1 MSADK
6 KFDKTKEKVYQCLN
20 DSENWSS
27 VHRCAAALDLPEMEV
42 LNALEE
48 LCIEGRV
55 KRNCIP
61 LDRSPELGISVF
73 YGIPEQ

>member
-6 KFDKTKEKVYQCLN
+6 KFDEVKKKVYQYLK

-27 VHRCAAALDLPEMEV
+27 GHGCAAALDLPEIEV
-42 LNALEE
+42 LKALEE

-61 LDRSPELGISVF
+61 LDRSPESGNSVF
-73 YGIPEQ
+73 YRISEQ

>member
-6 KFDKTKEKVYQCLN
+6 KFDEVKENVYQYLK
-20 DSENWSS
+20 DKENWSS
-27 VHRCAAALDLPEMEV
+27 VHGCAAALDLPEMEV

-61 LDRSPELGISVF
+61 LDRSPESGNSVF
-73 YGIPEQ
+73 YGSYEK